1 MIQKDEIIVT
11 AVDREQ
17 HTIYLTVRGCPV
29 IAMCAPDNNPDIYER
44 VKEILIGA
52 VSRVPIRAAEI

>member
-11 AVDREQ
+11 AVDQDQ
-17 HTIYLTVRGCPV
+17 HTIYLTVHGYPV
-29 IAMCAPDNNPDIYER
+29 IAMCAPDNNLDIYER

-52 VSRVPIRAAEI
+52 VSRVPMRAADI